1 MKKRIFA
8 ALCSFALTF
17 TFFGCA
23 QTDLS
28 DASAETTEKTSV
40 NGTPS
45 ADHMFSAERMAYLSS
60 ITYRNFVLT
69 GENEPCYIGRWF
81 DKEINGIPHVV
92 TLTDGAYLCFMIEGA
107 RSFDVNF
114 TVITTGE
121 EPYFAYSVDGEEP
134 IRQHIT
140 DSTVLLPDT
149 GYHTVRIIADGMTE
163 GEGKWD
169 KEKGFALRDIIPS
182 EGGVICGIRPTEK
195 TIFFYGDS
203 ITEGIRAL
211 NMSASSNGN
220 SATNSYA
227 WQCAEALGVTPY
239 LIGYGATGILSKGS
253 FHTMK
258 NAIDHLSKNRPVSD
272 TATPDLIVVNHGTND
287 GKYSTEVFGEA
298 LSETLAHLREKYPDA
313 PIVYLIPFCGVH
325 ADTIKSVTKSMENA
339 FVIDTAG
346 WNVPC
351 TDSLHPSA
359 EGAEKAG
366 NLLASALTDIFGE
379 DYFQ

>member
-17 TFFGCA
+17 NFFGCTQA
-23 QTDLS
+23 DLS
-28 DASAETTEKTSV
+28 SASTEATKKPSA

-45 ADHMFSAERMAYLSS
+45 SENTLSAERMAYLSS
-60 ITYRNFVLT
+60 VTYRDFVLT
-69 GENEPCYIGRWF
+69 GEREPCYIGRWF
-81 DKEINGIPHVV
+81 DKEINGIPHKV

-107 RSFDVNF
+107 ESFDVKF

-134 IRQHIT
+134 IRQHVT
-140 DSTVLLPDT
+140 DSTVSLPDT

-169 KEKGFALRDIIPS
+169 KEKGFALHSIIPS
-182 EGGVICGIRPTEK
+182 EGGILCGIRPTEK
-195 TIFFYGDS
+195 TVFFYGDS

-239 LIGYGATGILSKGS
+239 LIGYGATGILSTGS

-258 NAIDHLSKNRPVSD
+258 NAIDYLSSGRPVIN
-272 TATPDLIVVNHGTND
+272 TEAPDLIVVNHGTND
-287 GKYSTEVFGEA
+287 GKYSAEVFGEA
-298 LSETLAHLREKYPDA
+298 LAETLTHLREKYPEA

-325 ADTIKSVTKSMENA
+325 ADTIKSVVKSMDNT
-339 FVIDTAG
+339 FVVDTES
-346 WNVPC
+346 WNIPC

-366 NLLASALTDIFGE
+366 KLLASALTDLFGE

>member
-8 ALCSFALTF
+8 ALCSFAITF
-17 TFFGCA
+17 TFFGCTKA
-23 QTDLS
+23 DLS
-28 DASAETTEKTSV
+28 GSSAETTTKPSD
-40 NGTPS
+40 NGISS
-45 ADHMFSAERMAYLSS
+45 AENTLSAERMAYLSS
-60 ITYRNFVLT
+60 VTYRNFVLT

-81 DKEINGIPHVV
+81 DKEINGVPHKV

-107 RSFDVNF
+107 ESFDVKF

-121 EPYFAYSVDGEEP
+121 EPYFAYSVDGKEP

-140 DSTVLLPDT
+140 DSTILLPDT

-169 KEKGFALRDIIPS
+169 KEKGFALRGIIPS
-182 EGGVICGIRPTEK
+182 EGGIICGIQPTEK

-227 WQCAEALGVTPY
+227 WQCSEALGITPY
-239 LIGYGATGILSKGS
+239 LIGYGATGILSTGS

-258 NAIDHLSKNRPVSD
+258 NAIDYLSNSRPVSD

-287 GKYSTEVFGEA
+287 GKYSAKVFGEA
-298 LSETLAHLREKYPDA
+298 LAETLSYLREKYPEA

-325 ADTIKSVTKSMENA
+325 ADTIKSVMKSVNNA
-339 FVIDTAG
+339 FVIDTAS
-346 WNVPC
+346 WDVPC
-351 TDSLHPSA
+351 TDSLHPST
-359 EGAEKAG
+359 EGAKKAG
-366 NLLASALTDIFGE
+366 ELLASALTDIFGE